1 MTMKGEAFANALNP
15 QFSKLY
21 QDGVMKVEPQF
32 DVVFDVLTSKQSY
45 EKRGGLTGFG
55 LIPQKTKGANATEL
69 TMVQKDSKTFTH
81 ATYAAYARIEKEVS
95 DDDLSGELNK
105 IPTLLGVSARE
116 TVELLTAGFVD
127 LFQTNTCADGKAIIA
142 TDHPRKGDN
151 GTWSN
156 RPATNAAL
164 SVTSLEA
171 GLTLMRQTV
180 DDWGNPKPL
189 FPTMLVIPGMNEFTS
204 IQLLKNMEK
213 SGTTNRDINA
223 IRERGLKSVIWDYL
237 QLSGSWYLMTDP
249 TERQLL
255 FYWREKINGKTVAAP
270 DTTDDALFMSR
281 FRCSY
286 DCIDARGIA
295 GSYGS

>member
-1 MTMKGEAFANALNP
+1 MTIKGEAFANALNP
-15 QFSKLY
+15 QYSKLY
-21 QDGVMKVEPQF
+21 QDGVMNVEPQF
-32 DVVFDVLTSKQSY
+32 DQVFDVLTSKQAY

-55 LIPQKTKGANATEL
+55 LIPRKMPGANATEL
-69 TMVQKDSKTFTH
+69 TMAQKDSTTFTH
-81 ATYAAYARIEKEVS
+81 KTYSAYARIEKEVA

-105 IPTLLGVSARE
+105 IPTLLGISARE
-116 TVELLTAGFVD
+116 TIELLTAGFVD
-127 LFQTNTCADGKAIIA
+127 LFQTNTAADGQAIIS
-142 TDHPRKGDN
+142 TSHVRKGD
-151 GTWSN
+151 GGVWSN

-189 FPTMLVIPGMNEFTS
+189 FPSMLLIPGMNEFTS

-237 QLSGSWYLMTDP
+237 QLSGSWYLMTPP

-281 FRCSY
+281 FRCSFDIVSAY
-286 DCIDARGIA
+286 GIV

>member
-1 MTMKGEAFANALNP
+1 MKGEAFANLLNP
-15 QFSKLY
+15 QYSKIY
-21 QDGVMKVEPQF
+21 NDGVMKVEPQF
-32 DVVFDVLTSKQSY
+32 DQIFDVLTSKQSY
-45 EKRGGLTGFG
+45 EKRGGITGFG
-55 LIPQKTKGANATEL
+55 VIPEKNKGANATEL
-69 TMVQKDSKTFTH
+69 TMVQKDAKTLTH
-81 ATYAAYARIEKEVS
+81 KTYAAYARIEKEAS
-95 DDDLSGELNK
+95 DDDLSGELTK
-105 IPTLLGVSARE
+105 IPQLLGVAARQ

-142 TDHPRKGDN
+142 TDHPCKGD
-151 GTWSN
+151 GATTWAN
-156 RPATNAAL
+156 RPTTNAAL

-171 GLTLMRQTV
+171 ALTGMRQTV
-180 DDWGNPKPL
+180 DDWGNPQPL
-189 FPTMLVIPGMNEFTS
+189 FPTMLAIPGMNEFTS

-213 SGTTNRDINA
+213 AGTTTRDVNA

-249 TERQLL
+249 KERQLL
-255 FYWREKINGKTVAAP
+255 FYWREKINGRAVAAP

-286 DCIDARGIA
+286 DCVDARGIY